1 MLSLICFPFCKIG
14 GVKSDRHIDQ
24 LIKFGAHLKKIRE
37 QKGLSQEFLANDSEL
52 SISQISRI
60 ERGVI
65 TSSLSQL
72 ISIAKSLNI
81 SLPELLDFK

>member
-1 MLSLICFPFCKIG
+1 MYISENWC
-14 GVKSDRHIDQ
+14 VKSERHTEQ
-24 LIKFGAHLKKIRE
+24 LIKFGKHLKKLRE
-37 QKGLSQEFLANDSEL
+37 QKGFSQEFLANESEL

-72 ISIAKSLNI
+72 ISIANSLETT
-81 SLPELLDFK
+81 LPNLVNF